1 LFICACLLFFR
12 EIKIFHEN
20 IPTTTKQKDNDEN
33 EDTNVV
39 DTVFFFAIDL
49 QQTEYLK

>member
-1 LFICACLLFFR
+1 M
-12 EIKIFHEN
+12 IFHEN

-49 QQTEYLK
+49 QQTECTWNSTRGY